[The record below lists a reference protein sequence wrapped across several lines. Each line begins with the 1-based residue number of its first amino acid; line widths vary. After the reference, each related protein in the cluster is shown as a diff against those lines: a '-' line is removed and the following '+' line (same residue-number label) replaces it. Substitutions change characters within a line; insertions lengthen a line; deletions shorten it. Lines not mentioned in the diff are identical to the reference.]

1 MMCPNPF
8 TRLPFECL
16 LIILWGTGMR
26 GWHLI
31 VIAPLQQLLLGEFEQ
46 SNFEVHSSTP
56 KKAPLLHRYAALL
69 SSQRRPSVR
78 FKCAARV
85 RFFVSVDARGS

>member
-1 MMCPNPF
+1 MSFDN
-8 TRLPFECL
+8 L
-16 LIILWGTGMR
+16 LGATEMR

-31 VIAPLQQLLLGEFEQ
+31 VIAPLQQQLLLGEFEQ
-46 SNFEVHSSTP
+46 SNLEVHSSTP
-56 KKAPLLHRYAALL
+56 KKAPLLRRYAALR
-69 SSQRRPSVR
+69 SSQQRPSVR